1 MTAIFQAIVPI
12 AMLGFVLSSMLGMGL
27 GLSVSE
33 ILAPLKNA
41 RLIIVALFASFVLL
55 PAAAIGLGRLI
66 RLEEPFAIGLLLLAS
81 AAGAPFIPKLAQLA
95 RGNVAF
101 GVGVMV
107 LLMVVTIAYLPLALP
122 ILLTGVKVDPW
133 AIAKSL
139 LLMMLLP
146 LAIGLVGR
154 AQLPELAAKVKP
166 LLDRLSSLSLAVL
179 MVAITGA
186 NLKNVISVFG
196 TGGILAG
203 LLADRDRLWRRL
215 APGRAGPRNPERDG
229 TRDGATKHR
238 RGAPGGQRL
247 RRSQGCGDGGRRGDR
262 GTVRPHAHARALSK
276 GRGSG
281 LRDSVRKMDGA
292 GRDAPQKFT
301 AADSWKLPPWKVDRA
316 SNSCR

>member
-1 MTAIFQAIVPI
+1 
-12 AMLGFVLSSMLGMGL
+12 MLGFVLSSMLGMGL
-27 GLSVSE
+27 GLTVSE
-33 ILAPLKNA
+33 ILAPLKNP
-41 RLIIVALFASFVLL
+41 RLIIVALLGSFVLL
-55 PAAAIGLGRLI
+55 PAAAIGLGRVI

-107 LLMVVTIAYLPLALP
+107 LLMVVTVAYLPLALP
-122 ILLTGVKVDPW
+122 LLLTGVTVDPW

-146 LAIGLVGR
+146 LAIGLGGR

-166 LLDRLSSLSLAVL
+166 LLDRLSSLSLAAL

-203 LLADRDRLWRRL
+203 LLLIAIGFGAGWLL
-215 APGRAGPRNPERDG
+215 GGPGRETRSVMALATAQRNIAAALLVASGFEDPKVVVMVVVVAIVG
-229 TRDGATKHR
+229 LFVLMPT
-238 RGAPGGQRL
+238 
-247 RRSQGCGDGGRRGDR
+247 
-262 GTVRPHAHARALSK
+262 ARALSK
-276 GRGSG
+276 NA
-281 LRDSVRKMDGA
+281 A
-292 GRDAPQKFT
+292 GP
-301 AADSWKLPPWKVDRA
+301 AAA
-316 SNSCR
+316 